1 MAQTTRNIDWPTY
14 PLKPHQ
20 VAASAPTPDRSTTP
34 AERMT
39 REWRDDL
46 TNPGPLQKPFLTRT
60 VHDASMFD
68 YRMLRNY
75 TRSSFRL
82 DVCRPDHLARP
93 ARAMLLQPFS
103 MTFGRR
109 VDRDRWGLPRP
120 AWVFLNIFYLR
131 STESLWMPLESPAA
145 CAYRIAACGPG
156 DVLPTVG
163 AVAGSCPTK

>member
-1 MAQTTRNIDWPTY
+1 MAQTTRNTDWPTY

-82 DVCRPDHLARP
+82 DVGRPPCDTTSARDAASTILNDLREKGLIATGGACRG
-93 ARAMLLQPFS
+93 LLGYF
-103 MTFGRR
+103 
-109 VDRDRWGLPRP
+109 
-120 AWVFLNIFYLR
+120 
-131 STESLWMPLESPAA
+131 
-145 CAYRIAACGPG
+145 
-156 DVLPTVG
+156 
-163 AVAGSCPTK
+163 